1 MKTSR
6 FIILLL
12 IAHALLVG
20 YRSILQHNSGT
31 GTPFSAVQTIVPSSS
46 LHRLS
51 QYDSSEYASQQEYYT
66 WSASACS
73 ATAMTEVIN
82 YYGRSLRITNV
93 LLAERNA
100 GAITPELGLLETTGI
115 ARTVTHFGFHATIDY
130 THTLAQVIALA
141 NAGTPVI
148 VSIPPQRSS
157 LFYHGHLLVVTG
169 GDASM
174 VFLADS
180 SEYNL
185 QALSLQSFLYLWGGL
200 AAIVTP

>member
-1 MKTSR
+1 MKTIR
-6 FIILLL
+6 ILILLVIAHIILFS
-12 IAHALLVG
+12 
-20 YRSILQHNSGT
+20 YRSILLYNSDPV
-31 GTPFSAVQTIVPSSS
+31 TPLRAVQTFVYSSS
-46 LHRLS
+46 LQRLS
-51 QYDSSEYASQQEYYT
+51 QYDSSQYASQEEYYT

-82 YYGRSLRITNV
+82 YYGRFLHITDV
-93 LLAERNA
+93 LQAERNA
-100 GAITPELGLLETTGI
+100 GAITPELGLLEDTGI
-115 ARTVTHFGFHATIDY
+115 AHTITHFGFHTTIDH
-130 THTLAQVIALA
+130 THTLAQIIALA
-141 NAGTPVI
+141 NAGTPII

-157 LFYHGHLLVVTG
+157 LFYHGHILVVTG

-185 QALSLQSFLYLWGGL
+185 QALSLQSFLYLWSGL